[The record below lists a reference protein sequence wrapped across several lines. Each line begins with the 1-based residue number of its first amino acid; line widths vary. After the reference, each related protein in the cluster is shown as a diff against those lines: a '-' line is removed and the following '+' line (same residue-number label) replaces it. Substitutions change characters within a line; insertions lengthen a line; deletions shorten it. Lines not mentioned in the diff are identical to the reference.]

1 MTDDASTLEERLNSL
16 EQMKVGKYNQ
26 TTTKLVSKLN
36 FKFLQRQ
43 LTLTLTDNMKRD
55 KYEKECAAA
64 LVAREKAELEKVSGK
79 VMIRNN
85 VGPDVASS
93 I

>member
-55 KYEKECAAA
+55 KECAAA
-64 LVAREKAELEKVSGK
+64 LVAREKAELEKVSVK